1 LYGGLASERLYT
13 QSDPIG
19 LAGGINT
26 YSYVG
31 GNPVSYV
38 DPDGRL
44 PLPIVTGLI
53 GAGAGA
59 IGNLVGQLA
68 VNKCKPFSWTD
79 FLVATGGGFISGA
92 AAPFVPG
99 GVLGVATWGGV
110 SNVGQYAAGSAI
122 KGESM
127 SWTGAGTNFATGVVG
142 GAIGGA
148 VGRASPWPYAG
159 TAASR
164 EMVDASNNAA
174 NVRLNTSISNFLRN
188 LGGGVVGNAPVTDMC
203 ECMAK

>member
-1 LYGGLASERLYT
+1 M
-13 QSDPIG
+13 
-19 LAGGINT
+19 
-26 YSYVG
+26 
-31 GNPVSYV
+31 
-38 DPDGRL
+38 
-44 PLPIVTGLI
+44 
-53 GAGAGA
+53 
-59 IGNLVGQLA
+59 
-68 VNKCKPFSWTD
+68 TD

-99 GVLGVATWGGV
+99 GVVGVAAWGGV

-127 SWTGAGTNFATGVVG
+127 SWTGANTNFATGVVG

-148 VGRASPWPYAG
+148 VGRASPWPYAS

-174 NVRLNTSISNFLRN
+174 SIRLNTSIGNFLRN
-188 LGGGVVGNAPVTDMC
+188 LGGGVIGNAPVTDMC

>member
-1 LYGGLASERLYT
+1 M
-13 QSDPIG
+13 
-19 LAGGINT
+19 
-26 YSYVG
+26 
-31 GNPVSYV
+31 

-44 PLPIVTGLI
+44 PLPVVTGLI

-59 IGNLVGQLA
+59 IGNLIGQLA

-79 FLVATGGGFISGA
+79 FLVATGGGFVAGA
-92 AAPFVPG
+92 ITPFVPG
-99 GVLGVATWGGV
+99 GIAGAATWGGIA
-110 SNVGQYAAGSAI
+110 NVGQYAAGSTI

-127 SWTGAGTNFATGVVG
+127 SWSSAGANFATGVVG

-148 VGRASPWPYAG
+148 VGRASPWPYTG

-174 NVRLNTSISNFLRN
+174 NVRFKTSISNLLRN
-188 LGGGVVGNAPVTDMC
+188 LGGGVVGNAPVTDLC
-203 ECMAK
+203 ECMAR